1 MKGSS
6 PVVELKL
13 PVLPDMELSATKTAE
28 IVAKHMELSE
38 EKSAEISMALIE
50 ACINAF
56 EHTESNKQIEIHF
69 RIKGDEL
76 EIQVTDKGKGFDESK
91 VEIPKIE
98 EKIGSDQR
106 GWGLQLIKELNDIR
120 KQRGED
126 PVLVGAGI
134 NKGFV
139 VSGNIGSRD
148 MMDYTVIGDP
158 VNLAARLEGANKMYG
173 SLIMISEFTYE
184 KVKDKVEVREM
195 DLIAVKGKEKPV
207 RIYELQASTA
217 SFPGGLG

>member
-56 EHTESNKQIEIHF
+56 EHSESNKQIEIHF

-76 EIQVTDKGKGFDESK
+76 EIQVTDKGKGFDQSK
-91 VEIPKIE
+91 VKIPKIE
-98 EKIGSDQR
+98 EKIGSDHKR
-106 GWGLQLIKELNDIR
+106 GWGLQLIKEL
-120 KQRGED
+120 
-126 PVLVGAGI
+126 
-134 NKGFV
+134 
-139 VSGNIGSRD
+139 
-148 MMDYTVIGDP
+148 MDTVEFESTD
-158 VNLAARLEGANKMYG
+158 EGTTVTMTK
-173 SLIMISEFTYE
+173 
-184 KVKDKVEVREM
+184 KK
-195 DLIAVKGKEKPV
+195 
-207 RIYELQASTA
+207 
-217 SFPGGLG
+217 

>member
-56 EHTESNKQIEIHF
+56 EHSESNKQIEIHF

-91 VEIPKIE
+91 VKIPKIE
-98 EKIGSDQR
+98 EKIGSDHKR
-106 GWGLQLIKELNDIR
+106 GWGLQLIKELMDTVEFESTDEGTTVTMTKT
-120 KQRGED
+120 KQ
-126 PVLVGAGI
+126 
-134 NKGFV
+134 
-139 VSGNIGSRD
+139 
-148 MMDYTVIGDP
+148 
-158 VNLAARLEGANKMYG
+158 
-173 SLIMISEFTYE
+173 
-184 KVKDKVEVREM
+184 
-195 DLIAVKGKEKPV
+195 
-207 RIYELQASTA
+207 
-217 SFPGGLG
+217 